1 MKQNNNNNENRHNV
15 ENLKAAIKAD
25 YYNEI
30 ELVKYGIQVYAAA
43 LTGDE
48 YSVIVMAYKTGGRYY
63 FETREGYRLPWSAMD
78 PDTLATACRDF
89 LDQMTADENTN
100 DEAENVTT
108 KEHATAARVATI
120 CETIAEAVGV
130 TFDSS
135 YPAADMVQDLNRFA
149 KWQSIAADAD
159 DVIDPRAPFYFAVRR
174 QGSESGT
181 REHAAERCRVLGAP
195 VYVVKVER
203 EHNEAG
209 AFIAGRYSLTIATD
223 AAAAELL
230 GLTPDTDP
238 TTPAPADDHQ
248 DTTTTTAAEVISES
262 EPTARPA
269 AGSLA
274 GRVVT
279 AARVFLLACCLSAA
293 DGLTAAPAADD
304 LTPCELLTADP
315 LAEVIRLQAAGLTVS
330 HVTIKST
337 TPAAC

>member
-1 MKQNNNNNENRHNV
+1 MKQNNNNSENRHNV

-63 FETREGYRLPWSAMD
+63 FETREGYRLPWSVMD

-120 CETIAEAVGV
+120 CENIAEAVGV
-130 TFDSS
+130 AFDSS
-135 YPAADMVQDLNRFA
+135 YPAADMVQDLNRFT

-159 DVIDPRAPFYFAVRR
+159 DVTDPRAPFFFAVRR

-181 REHAAERCRVLGAP
+181 RKHAAERCRVLGAP

-203 EHNEAG
+203 EQNEAG
-209 AFIAGRYSLTIATD
+209 AFLAGRYSLTIATD
-223 AAAAELL
+223 DAAAELL

-248 DTTTTTAAEVISES
+248 NTDTTTTAA
-262 EPTARPA
+262 PA

-315 LAEVIRLQAAGLTVS
+315 LAEVFSLQAAGLTVS

-337 TPAAC
+337 THAAC